1 MLKKITSL
9 FRAPSAETLALKEL
23 DEAKRELLVA
33 VRHAE
38 YYASMVRYHQMRISR
53 LGQTPC
59 VAKRD

>member
-9 FRAPSAETLALKEL
+9 FRAPSAEALAIREL

-38 YYASMVRYHQMRISR
+38 YYASMVRYHQTRISR
-53 LGQTPC
+53 LAQVSQKGQIG
-59 VAKRD
+59 